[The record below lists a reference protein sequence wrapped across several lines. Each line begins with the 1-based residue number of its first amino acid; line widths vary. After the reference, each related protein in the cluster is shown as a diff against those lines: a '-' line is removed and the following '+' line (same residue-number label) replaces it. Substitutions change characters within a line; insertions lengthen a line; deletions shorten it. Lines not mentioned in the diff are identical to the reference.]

1 VTGGRRAVVTGL
13 GVIAPCGTGPAAFWH
28 GLSSLAAAPAR
39 RVSYFDATPLPVR
52 IAYELPD
59 FDPKKTLGKEHRK
72 GLNKMARTVQL
83 GFAAAMQMWDA
94 GLCPKPAAGEI
105 APERF
110 GVEFA
115 CVMVATELDDLAG
128 GAKVAADHT
137 PGTVDLAKWGTDG
150 LRAVP
155 PQWMLKYLPNM
166 PACHTSVVMDAR
178 GPNNTVTCSDTAGLV
193 ALGEAYRL
201 IGRGWADYFL
211 VGGCES
217 KVNPVSFTRHAT
229 FQELSR
235 RNDAPTEALRPFDA
249 HRAGTVLGEAACTL
263 GLEEAGHA
271 AARGAAVLGEV
282 VGFASGFAR
291 RLDPDRFATVIRKAL
306 TEAKVS
312 PADVDHVNA
321 GAGGYR
327 TLDAF
332 EARAIRQ
339 VFGDVPVFAPR
350 GHVGSTGAASGLV
363 ELAASL
369 LALRHGTVPATLN
382 HAAAGDDCPVRVTRE
397 PRPAR
402 TPVAVKL
409 SCTDLGQV
417 AAVVVRAEASRP
429 RQGAEDNPTQTTV
442 VPGGSPS
449 VP

>member
-1 VTGGRRAVVTGL
+1 MADGRRAVVTGL
-13 GVIAPCGTGPAAFWH
+13 GVIAPCGTGPAAFWD
-28 GLSSLAAAPAR
+28 GLLAGGPAPAR
-39 RVSYFDATPLPVR
+39 RVTHFDATLLPVQ
-52 IAYELPD
+52 IAYELPG
-59 FDPKKTLGKEHRK
+59 FDPKKTLAKEHRK
-72 GLNKMARTVQL
+72 SLNKMARTVQL
-83 GFAAAMQMWDA
+83 GFTAAMQLWDA
-94 GLCPKPAAGEI
+94 GGIPKPSAGQI

-115 CVMVATELDDLAG
+115 CVMVATELEDLAG
-128 GAKVAADHT
+128 GARIAADHT
-137 PGTVDLAKWGTDG
+137 PGTVDLHKWGTAG

-201 IGRGWADYFL
+201 LGRGAADYFL

-217 KVNPVSFTRHAT
+217 KVNPVSFTRHVT

-235 RNDAPTEALRPFDA
+235 RNDAPADALRPFDA
-249 HRAGTVLGEAACTL
+249 GRSGTVLGEAACVL
-263 GLEEAGHA
+263 GLEA
-271 AARGAAVLGEV
+271 ADHARGRGTEVLGEV

-291 RLDPDRFATVIRKAL
+291 RLDPALFAGVIRKAL
-306 TEAKVS
+306 AEAGVS
-312 PADVDHVNA
+312 PGDVDHVNA
-321 GAGGYR
+321 GAGGYK

-332 EARAIRQ
+332 EAQAIRT

-350 GHVGSTGAASGLV
+350 GHLGSSGAASGLV

-369 LALRHGTVPATLN
+369 LAFKHGRLPGTLN
-382 HAAAGDDCPVRVTRE
+382 HAAPAADCPVRVHVGE
-397 PRPAR
+397 PRPVAK
-402 TPVAVKL
+402 PYAVKL

-417 AAVVVRAEASRP
+417 AAVVVR
-429 RQGAEDNPTQTTV
+429 GAT
-442 VPGGSPS
+442 
-449 VP
+449 